1 MVPEKAIVADEHE
14 LMNNR
19 LNFELEERKRMVELA
34 ARANERKILIGL
46 KLKKRSTMIDSLEA
60 DLQKILQS
68 TADLQER
75 LALANNSE
83 QV

>member
-1 MVPEKAIVADEHE
+1 MAPEKASEDEHE
-14 LMNNR
+14 LMINR
-19 LNFELEERKRMVELA
+19 LNFELEERKRMVQLA

-46 KLKKRSTMIDSLEA
+46 KLKKRSTMIESFET

-68 TADLQER
+68 TVDLQEK
-75 LALANNSE
+75 LALPNSKD